1 MRRRYNFRREKKKLI
16 TFFSLMIFFAVMT
29 LLGGILVM
37 RHDYH
42 TLYSLIPAIP
52 TVVFLFLC
60 KRTRKRIER
69 HERD

>member
-1 MRRRYNFRREKKKLI
+1 MRRGYNFRREKKKL
-16 TFFSLMIFFAVMT
+16 TAFFFLMIFFAIMT
-29 LLGGILVM
+29 FLGGILVM

-42 TLYSLIPAIP
+42 TLYSLIPAMI
-52 TVVFLFLC
+52 TIVFLILC